1 MKLIISAGHDPKFP
15 GTTNEV
21 TRVRE
26 IANELRKY
34 VSFEQI
40 PDGLGGS
47 SGNDNLIKKINWAN
61 ARSLAS
67 DIYISIHINCCGG
80 KGNEVWFYGGS
91 AESERKGKQFAEFM
105 AQETG
110 RPNRGA
116 KPDTS
121 ARYGRLGEVRDTK
134 AWAWLVECGFT
145 DNPEDMDLPADK
157 YARGIAKYIE
167 WLGIPVNWGTP
178 TPTIDPKDARISELE
193 SQLKSCNEKPPVIKE
208 VEKIVEKP
216 VEVIKEVIKEVPVQ
230 VPVYETVEVE
240 KPQTIS
246 GAINF
251 VIDWF
256 LKLIGRK

>member
-21 TRVRE
+21 ARVRE
-26 IANELRKY
+26 IANELKKY

-47 SGNDNLIKKINWAN
+47 SGNDNLIRKINWAN

-67 DIYISIHINCCGG
+67 DIYISIHVNCCGG
-80 KGNEVWFYGGS
+80 KGSEVWFYGGS
-91 AESERKGKQFAEFM
+91 AESEKKGKKFAEFM

-145 DNPEDMDLPADK
+145 DNAEDMSLPADK

-167 WLGIPVNWGTP
+167 WLGIPVNWNQAP
-178 TPTIDPKDARISELE
+178 IEDPKDARIRELE
-193 SQLKSCNEKPPVIKE
+193 SQLKICNERPPT
-208 VEKIVEKP
+208 
-216 VEVIKEVIKEVPVQ
+216 EVIKEVPVIQ
-230 VPVYETVEVE
+230 YVDKE
-240 KPQTIS
+240 KIVLREPTI
-246 GAINF
+246 GEILEMIWNK
-251 VIDWF
+251 I
-256 LKLIGRK
+256 KGIKIKE

>member
-21 TRVRE
+21 ARVRE
-26 IANELRKY
+26 IANELKKY

-47 SGNDNLIKKINWAN
+47 SGNDNLIRKINWAN

-67 DIYISIHINCCGG
+67 DIYISIHVNCCGG
-80 KGNEVWFYGGS
+80 KGSEVWFYGGS
-91 AESERKGKQFAEFM
+91 AESEKKGKKFAEFM

-145 DNPEDMDLPADK
+145 DNPEDMSLPADK

-167 WLGIPVNWGTP
+167 WLGIPVNWNQTP
-178 TPTIDPKDARISELE
+178 VEDPKDARIRELE
-193 SQLKSCNEKPPVIKE
+193 SQLKTCNERPPTEVIKE
-208 VEKIVEKP
+208 VIVEKIVEKP
-216 VEVIKEVIKEVPVQ
+216 VIQIVEKEKIVLREPTIGEIFQMIWDKIKNIKIKE
-230 VPVYETVEVE
+230 
-240 KPQTIS
+240 
-246 GAINF
+246 
-251 VIDWF
+251 
-256 LKLIGRK
+256 